1 MGAPRDTLGLTTA
14 FGSLRHMQAVNWKER
29 RNAQI
34 YKYLSVNECKLSV
47 LAIFISTRGQICY
60 AFLMDKMGLQL
71 IHIGTSPFFPFFSFL
86 VL

>member
-14 FGSLRHMQAVNWKER
+14 FGSQRNMQAVNWKER
-29 RNAQI
+29 RNPQI

-47 LAIFISTRGQICY
+47 LGIFICTRGQICY
-60 AFLMDKMGLQL
+60 SFLMDKMGPQL
-71 IHIGTSPFFPFFSFL
+71 IHIGTSLFFLFFSFL